1 MSSRV
6 TNGSRDL
13 ILNRRWNTPSKCAQ
27 PRRAELHASRKASI
41 KMNSSS
47 SVCTLCQAPNEGQV
61 NKFSSRFH
69 IVKSMYSS
77 TRPEWTNACPQENSP
92 HACLPHPMPTYRN
105 RYCKK
110 PWTKCKTPPKRE
122 CRSHQFNKKNGRH
135 HAQHRCYLGWT
146 SQRMDHL
153 KRVAH

>member
-41 KMNSSS
+41 KMKRSSS
-47 SVCTLCQAPNEGQV
+47 PCILRRAPNERQV
-61 NKFSSRFH
+61 NNFQSHFTLSNLCTLPLALNGPTLALKRKAH
-69 IVKSMYSS
+69 MLACHTQCRHTETVIAKSHGPSAK
-77 TRPEWTNACPQENSP
+77 RHQ
-92 HACLPHPMPTYRN
+92 
-105 RYCKK
+105 
-110 PWTKCKTPPKRE
+110 RE
-122 CRSHQFNKKNGRH
+122 CRSHQINKKNGRH